1 MAHVMES
8 NLPLFSKTP
17 PFKLFHEFIVGNHPI
32 LMEENLIK
40 ISREF
45 KVVVFPIFSYI
56 YVVEYNKTISKDQTK
71 EYPPFTSMVNH
82 HICIVC

>member
-1 MAHVMES
+1 MGYDLSFVV
-8 NLPLFSKTP
+8 KTSLL
-17 PFKLFHEFIVGNHPI
+17 KLFHEFIVGSHPI

-56 YVVEYNKTISKDQTK
+56 YVVE
-71 EYPPFTSMVNH
+71 
-82 HICIVC
+82 